1 MNEHSAGTDD
11 AVLVIDVPQS
21 MSAAEASH
29 VLSEPI
35 ARGYYLKA
43 VTAGEP
49 MRAVFTRY
57 RAIARGTRMA
67 DADSR
72 AAEARDAVVIIKAQL
87 DQDPAIT
94 LRRLVTALAEAGI
107 DRKKDWVHQRV
118 RALKMGVVSV
128 SV

>member
-21 MSAAEASH
+21 LSAAEASR

-57 RAIARGTRMA
+57 RAIVRGTRKA
-67 DADSR
+67 EDDR
-72 AAEARDAVVIIKAQL
+72 AAEAKEAVVIIKDQL

-94 LRRLVTALAEAGI
+94 LRRLVTVLAESGI

-128 SV
+128 